1 MSQDDRATRRRG
13 YGLLLRAIQRGAVKR
28 DQKYG
33 ELMSIEKAQLEAAL
47 ESFLSDH
54 DRTLEWSVQGASG
67 VIPDLVFL
75 GNGADALEVLLAQ
88 APAKPTK
95 AAVEHLWRARW
106 NRRAAPVLLVAAYP
120 GAGGIKASV
129 YGLGEDAAFVPEVDL
144 EVAEAIAR
152 LGLTYGDSIQATRA
166 VQERLTSLDNEHH
179 GLWNSGLFST
189 YALTKNAPKLGGW
202 AEASRLAES
211 ARTKSGRDLLKALGW
226 ATEEIGS
233 TGTLLKSGENH
244 TAVAILLQSNE
255 TFERTSSRFNSASPV
270 AHGLTEAKKRNL
282 KWVVVA
288 NDSVLRLYSTDPG
301 VGVGRKGETET
312 FTQVDLALL
321 GKEEGAYLPLLFS
334 PEALSAGG
342 SVGTLLLSSTEHA
355 SSVGDRLRQRVYEHV
370 VPVLAQAVA
379 RRLDAKTPAQLEDAY
394 HHSMIVLFR
403 LLFIAYAE
411 DGDLLPY
418 RTDTRYKAKSL
429 KQLAQDLSARMSEGP
444 LVFDDHPTDL
454 WDDQVAVWAAINSG
468 NDDLGVPA
476 YNGGLFRDDA
486 TARVSGSRLSDL
498 RLSNEE
504 FGPALAALLVDGHEL
519 GPVDFRDLSVREFG
533 TIYEGLLE
541 SSLSLAE
548 SDLIVDKNG
557 SYVPAGDGQVPVVEA
572 GQVYLHNSSGARK
585 ATGSYFTKP
594 FAVDHLLR
602 TALEPTLREHL
613 DRVRELLTANDDAAA
628 AALFFDFRVAD
639 IAMGSGHFLVAA
651 VDHME
656 SIMSAFL
663 VEHPIPMVDQELDNL
678 GQSAKESLGAH
689 SGLHEIERASL
700 LRRQIAKRC
709 IYGVDINE
717 IAVELTRVALWI
729 HTFVPGLPMS
739 SLDHS
744 LVYGNSLTGV
754 ATLDEALNIFEPQRT
769 PGQFSLFADR
779 LTDSLEDSRRSLA
792 RLGLV
797 SEATIGEANEA
808 HRLYAE
814 ALEEAR
820 PARNLMD
827 AAVAVR
833 LGWIGNDSDPDGLAG
848 RVLEPGTSDKIAAL
862 RPVHFPV
869 VFPEVFLRERQG
881 FDVILGNPPW
891 EKVKIEEHS
900 WWGLRFP
907 GLRSMPQ
914 KEKNSLLTDLKAGR
928 PDLVAEFRNE
938 LARVEALRAVL
949 KAGPYPAGS
958 GDTDLYKIFCWRDWD
973 LLGREGRSGVVLPR
987 GALTGPGTASW
998 RQEVLATG
1006 AFEDVQ
1012 TLINTRKW
1020 VFDEI
1025 DSTIPID
1032 LITLRRGGKREVAF
1046 SGPFHSEEAFMDAT
1060 KRITR
1065 VDASDFF
1072 TWSDIGAFPQLPTV
1086 SSFDVFRKMLQCGR
1100 FDDLGL
1106 RPVRELDAD
1115 KDRALLDFDLS
1126 RLGQTSITAVYTG
1139 ASFGLWDPS
1148 FGEPYAVSDSESLVS
1163 HLRTKLERQSRT
1175 RSSAFFGTDISAD
1188 LPSDRAR
1195 ILFRDVTKP
1204 INRRTMIACLVP
1216 PGVTAVHKA
1225 PYLLNQSGT
1234 EIVEAFALGVL
1245 SSIPF
1250 DWYTRRFVDKTMS
1263 FGLLAAFP
1271 VPLDLNNP
1279 LAKRVIT
1286 VSGSLAAVDER
1297 FASWAESVGVQTGSA
1312 VAHDKKGDL
1321 IAELDALVS
1330 ILYGLD
1336 RDDVVHIF
1344 ETFHRG
1350 WKYTER
1356 LNAVLCHFDSWK
1368 DQA

>member
-1 MSQDDRATRRRG
+1 MS
-13 YGLLLRAIQRGAVKR
+13 V
-28 DQKYG
+28 
-33 ELMSIEKAQLEAAL
+33 EKAQLESAL

-54 DRTLEWSVQGASG
+54 DRTLEWSVQGVSG

-88 APAKPTK
+88 APSKPTK
-95 AAVEHLWRARW
+95 AAVEHLWKARW
-106 NRRAAPVLLVAAYP
+106 NRRAAPVLLVAAYAS
-120 GAGGIKASV
+120 AGGVKASI

-152 LGLTYGDSIQATRA
+152 LGLTSGDSIQATRA

-233 TGTLLKSGENH
+233 TGTLLKNGETH
-244 TAVAILLQSNE
+244 TAVAILLQNNE

-288 NDSVLRLYSTDPG
+288 RDSVLRLYSTDPG

-321 GKEEGAYLPLLFS
+321 GKDEGAYLPLLFS

-342 SVGTLLLSSTEHA
+342 SVGTLLVSSTEHA

-379 RRLDAKTPAQLEDAY
+379 RRLDAETPAQLEDAY

-418 RTDTRYKAKSL
+418 RTDSRYKAKSL
-429 KQLAQDLSARMSEGP
+429 KQLAQHLSSRMSEGT
-444 LVFDDHPTDL
+444 LTFDDHATDL

-486 TARVSGSRLSDL
+486 VARVSGSRLSDL
-498 RLSNEE
+498 RLTNEE

-557 SYVPAGDGQVPVVEA
+557 SYVPAGDGQAPVVGA

-613 DRVRELLTANDDAAA
+613 NRVRELLTANDDAAA

-663 VEHPIPMVDQELDNL
+663 VEHPIPMVDQELDKL
-678 GQSAKESLGAH
+678 GQSAQESLGAH
-689 SGLHEIERASL
+689 AGLHEIERASL

-744 LVYGNSLTGV
+744 LVFGNSLTGV
-754 ATLDEALNIFEPQRT
+754 ATLDEALNIFEPQRA

-779 LTDSLEDSRRSLA
+779 LTDSLEHSRRSLM

-814 ALEEAR
+814 ALEEAK
-820 PARNLMD
+820 PARHLMD
-827 AAVAVR
+827 AALAVR
-833 LGWIGNDSDPDGLAG
+833 LGWLGNDSDPDGLAG
-848 RVLEPGTSDKIAAL
+848 RVLESATADRIAAL

-869 VFPEVFLRERQG
+869 SFPEVFMRDNPG
-881 FDVILGNPPW
+881 FDVVLGNPPW
-891 EKVKIEEHS
+891 EKVKIEEHA

-914 KEKNSLLTDLKAGR
+914 MEKNALLDALKVSR
-928 PDLVAEFRNE
+928 PELLAEYNEEVVTVA
-938 LARVEALRAVL
+938 ALRSVL

-973 LLGREGRSGVVLPR
+973 LLRKDGRAGVVFPR
-987 GALTGPGTASW
+987 GAMSGSGTAAW
-998 RQEVLATG
+998 RESVLAGG
-1006 AFEDVQ
+1006 AFDEVTFLVNNRQ
-1012 TLINTRKW
+1012 WI
-1020 VFDEI
+1020 FDEVHPQYTVAL
-1025 DSTIPID
+1025 STI
-1032 LITLRRGGKREVAF
+1032 RRGREHVVRYN
-1046 SGPFHSEEAFMDAT
+1046 GPFYSMDEYEAGRSTLAEVPADDFMSWTNAAT
-1060 KRITR
+1060 
-1065 VDASDFF
+1065 
-1072 TWSDIGAFPQLPTV
+1072 FPLLP
-1086 SSFDVFRKMLQCGR
+1086 SSGSAAVFEKLRAHPR
-1100 FDDLGL
+1100 FDAVTEFKFV
-1106 RPVRELDAD
+1106 PVRELDAKGD
-1115 KDRALLDFDLS
+1115 KALMNFDLAS
-1126 RLGQTSITAVYTG
+1126 GDGRVPVLAG
-1139 ASFGLWDPS
+1139 ASFNLWTPG
-1148 FGEPYAVSDSESLVS
+1148 FGGPYAFVDAEDLTN
-1163 HLRTKLERQSRT
+1163 HLHTKRQRQARTS
-1175 RSSAFFGTDISAD
+1175 SSAFYGIDVSDPCT
-1188 LPSDRAR
+1188 LPLHRAR
-1195 ILFRDVTKP
+1195 IAFRDIARATDS
-1204 INRRTMIACLVP
+1204 RTVICALLP
-1216 PGVTAVHKA
+1216 PLCSPVHNA
-1225 PYLLNQSGT
+1225 PYLFQKSGNDNDA
-1234 EIVEAFALGVL
+1234 AFLLGVM

-1250 DWYTRRFVDKTMS
+1250 DWYARRFVDLHLT
-1263 FGLLAAFP
+1263 FELLSPMP
-1271 VPLDLNNP
+1271 VPARSGHP
-1279 LAKRVIT
+1279 MWGERVSD
-1286 VSGSLAAVDER
+1286 VSGRLAAVDER
-1297 FASWAESVGVQTGSA
+1297 YADWAASVGVPVGS
-1312 VAHDKKGDL
+1312 VASNAEKNDL
-1321 IAELDALVS
+1321 IAEVDALVS
-1330 ILYGLD
+1330 LLYGLD

-1350 WKYTER
+1350 WNYTER
-1356 LNAVLCHFDSWK
+1356 LNAVLRHYDIWK
-1368 DQA
+1368 DHE

>member
-1 MSQDDRATRRRG
+1 MSVEQ
-13 YGLLLRAIQRGAVKR
+13 
-28 DQKYG
+28 
-33 ELMSIEKAQLEAAL
+33 AQLEAAL
-47 ESFLSDH
+47 ESFLSEH
-54 DRTLEWSVQGASG
+54 ERTVEWQLPGGSS

-88 APAKPTK
+88 TSSKPTK
-95 AAVEHLWRARW
+95 AAVEHLWKARW

-120 GAGGIKASV
+120 SSKGVKASV
-129 YGLGEDAAFVPEVDL
+129 YGLGEDAAFVPELDL

-152 LGLTYGDSIQATRA
+152 LGLNSGDSIQAARA
-166 VQERLTSLDNEHH
+166 IQERLSSLDSEHH

-202 AEASRLAES
+202 AEANRRAES

-233 TGTLLKSGENH
+233 TGTLLKSGETL

-270 AHGLTEAKKRNL
+270 AHGLTEAKKRGL

-321 GKEEGAYLPLLFS
+321 GKDEGAYLPLLFS
-334 PEALSAGG
+334 PEALSVGG
-342 SVGTLLLSSTEHA
+342 SVGTLLVSSTEHA

-418 RTDTRYKAKSL
+418 RTDARYNAKSL
-429 KQLAQDLSARMSEGP
+429 KQLAQVLSSRMSEGA
-444 LVFDDHPTDL
+444 LTFDHHATDL
-454 WDDQVAVWAAINSG
+454 WDDQVAVWAAIDSG

-486 TARVSGSRLSDL
+486 VARVSGSRLSDL
-498 RLSNEE
+498 RLTNGE

-548 SDLIVDKNG
+548 SNLIVDKNG
-557 SYVPAGDGQVPVVEA
+557 SYIPAADGQATVVEA

-585 ATGSYFTKP
+585 TTGSYFTKP

-613 DRVRELLTANDDAAA
+613 DRVRELLKANDDAGA

-663 VEHPIPMVDQELDNL
+663 VEHPIPMVDQELDKL

-689 SGLHEIERASL
+689 AGLHEIERASL

-717 IAVELTRVALWI
+717 IAVELARVALWI

-744 LVYGNSLTGV
+744 LVAGNSLTGIG
-754 ATLDEALNIFEPQRT
+754 TLEEGLGIFEPQRV
-769 PGQFSLFADR
+769 PGQYSLFADQLESSVALAKVH
-779 LTDSLEDSRRSLA
+779 LT

-797 SEATIGEANEA
+797 AEATIDEANEA
-808 HRLYAE
+808 HALYAE
-814 ALEEAR
+814 ALEKAE
-820 PARNLMD
+820 PARQLLD

-833 LGWIGNDSDPDGLAG
+833 LGWLSNEADPHSISARAQQSD
-848 RVLEPGTSDKIAAL
+848 IAKRLGEL
-862 RPVHFPV
+862 RPVHFAAQ
-869 VFPEVFLRERQG
+869 FPEVFMRDDSG
-881 FDVILGNPPW
+881 FDVLLGNPPW
-891 EKVKIEEHS
+891 EELQAEEIKF
-900 WWGLRFP
+900 WNREIKGLKGKPPAQQKKMIAELRTERPAMVVQYEKERATANAMRPVLMAGPFP
-907 GLRSMPQ
+907 GLG
-914 KEKNSLLTDLKAGR
+914 TGDL
-928 PDLVAEFRNE
+928 
-938 LARVEALRAVL
+938 
-949 KAGPYPAGS
+949 
-958 GDTDLYKIFCWRDWD
+958 DLYRVFCWRQWQ
-973 LLGREGRSGVVLPR
+973 LLRTRGRTGVVLPR
-987 GALTGPGTASW
+987 TALQADGSALW
-998 RQEVLATG
+998 RKEVLTEG
-1006 AFEDVQ
+1006 SFDRILVL
-1012 TLINTRKW
+1012 TNSKNW
-1020 VFDEI
+1020 VFDEVEGRYSVVLAVTRKGPSEVGVRFGGPFYSLDEFEQYAEDLQEI
-1025 DSTIPID
+1025 GAEEFASWTKNYAFPLFPTSESAATFRKLRSSDRFDLQSGYRAVTEFHATNDRKTFDGGERRPGSIPVFTGRSFDIWNPD
-1032 LITLRRGGKREVAF
+1032 TGTYYAWADPHVVEVALQRKRLNQVRNKRT
-1046 SGPFHSEEAFMDAT
+1046 AFYGADPAWVADAT
-1060 KRITR
+1060 T
-1065 VDASDFF
+1065 
-1072 TWSDIGAFPQLPTV
+1072 LPMHRPRL
-1086 SSFDVFRKMLQCGR
+1086 VFRDITNATNSRTVLVALIPGEVVLTNKAPWLYA
-1100 FDDLGL
+1100 
-1106 RPVRELDAD
+1106 PKAEPKLDAWT
-1115 KDRALLDFDLS
+1115 
-1126 RLGQTSITAVYTG
+1126 LGI
-1139 ASFGLWDPS
+1139 
-1148 FGEPYAVSDSESLVS
+1148 
-1163 HLRTKLERQSRT
+1163 
-1175 RSSAFFGTDISAD
+1175 
-1188 LPSDRAR
+1188 
-1195 ILFRDVTKP
+1195 
-1204 INRRTMIACLVP
+1204 M
-1216 PGVTAVHKA
+1216 
-1225 PYLLNQSGT
+1225 
-1234 EIVEAFALGVL
+1234 

-1250 DWYTRRFVDKTMS
+1250 DWYARRFVELS
-1263 FGLLAAFP
+1263 LNIHLLNSFP
-1271 VPLDLNNP
+1271 VPKFDETSALTP
-1279 LAKRVIT
+1279 RVIENAAR
-1286 VSGSLAAVDER
+1286 LAAVDDR
-1297 FASWAESVGVQTGSA
+1297 FSAWAASAGVPVGSVTSQIEKEELV
-1312 VAHDKKGDL
+1312 
-1321 IAELDALVS
+1321 AELDALVS
-1330 ILYGLD
+1330 LLYGLD

-1350 WKYTER
+1350 WNYTER
-1356 LNAVLCHFDSWK
+1356 LNAVLRHFDSWK

>member
-1 MSQDDRATRRRG
+1 MSVDQA
-13 YGLLLRAIQRGAVKR
+13 QFEAV
-28 DQKYG
+28 
-33 ELMSIEKAQLEAAL
+33 L
-47 ESFLSDH
+47 ESFLSEH
-54 DRTLEWSVQGASG
+54 DRTVEWQHSGAIG

-75 GNGADALEVLLAQ
+75 GNGPDALEVLLAQ
-88 APAKPTK
+88 APSKPTK
-95 AAVEHLWRARW
+95 AAVEQLWKARW

-120 GAGGIKASV
+120 GVGGVKAAV
-129 YGLGEDAAFVPEVDL
+129 YGLGEDAAFLPEVDL

-152 LGLTYGDSIQATRA
+152 LGLTSDDSIQAARA
-166 VQERLTSLDNEHH
+166 IQERLSSLDNDHH

-189 YALTKNAPKLGGW
+189 YALTRNAPKLGGW
-202 AEASRLAES
+202 AEANRIAES
-211 ARTKSGRDLLKALGW
+211 ARTKSGRDLLRALGW

-233 TGTLLKSGENH
+233 TGTLLKNGETH
-244 TAVAILLQSNE
+244 TAVAILLQNNE
-255 TFERTSSRFNSASPV
+255 TFERTSSRFSSASPV

-288 NDSVLRLYSTDPG
+288 SDSVLRLYSTDPG

-321 GKEEGAYLPLLFS
+321 GKDDGAYLPLLFS

-342 SVGTLLLSSTEHA
+342 SVGTLLVSSTEHA

-418 RTDTRYKAKSL
+418 RTDTRYRAKSL
-429 KQLAQDLSARMSEGP
+429 KQLAQDISARMSDGP
-444 LVFDDHPTDL
+444 LTFDDHATDL

-468 NDDLGVPA
+468 NEDLGVPA

-548 SDLIVDKNG
+548 SDLVVDKNG
-557 SYVPAGDGQVPVVEA
+557 SYLPAAEGQLPVVEA
-572 GQVYLHNSSGARK
+572 GQVYLHNASGARK

-613 DRVRELLTANDDAAA
+613 DRVRNLLKANDDAGA

-663 VEHPIPMVDQELDNL
+663 VEHPIPMVDQELDKL
-678 GQSAKESLGAH
+678 GRSAKDSLGTHA
-689 SGLHEIERASL
+689 GLHEIERASL

-709 IYGVDINE
+709 IYGVDVNE

-744 LVYGNSLTGV
+744 LVFGNSLTGV
-754 ATLDEALNIFEPQRT
+754 ATLDEALNIFEPQRA

-814 ALEEAR
+814 ALEESK
-820 PARNLMD
+820 PARHLMD
-827 AAVAVR
+827 AALAVR
-833 LGWIGNDSDPDGLAG
+833 LGWLGNDSDPDGLVE
-848 RVLEPGTSDKIAAL
+848 RVLESGTANKISEL

-869 VFPEVFLRERQG
+869 SFPEVFMRDNPG
-881 FDVILGNPPW
+881 FDVVLGNPPW
-891 EKVKIEEHS
+891 EKVKIEEHA

-914 KEKNSLLTDLKAGR
+914 KEKNALLDKLRVAR
-928 PDLVAEFRNE
+928 PELLAEYNNEVVAV
-938 LARVEALRAVL
+938 AALRAVL

-973 LLGREGRSGVVLPR
+973 LLRRDGRAGIVFPR
-987 GALTGPGTASW
+987 GAMSGSGTAHW
-998 RQEVLATG
+998 RETVLREGSFDEVSFLSNNR
-1006 AFEDVQ
+1006 E
-1012 TLINTRKW
+1012 W
-1020 VFDEI
+1020 VFDDVDGRYTI
-1025 DSTIPID
+1025 ALSTI
-1032 LITLRRGGKREVAF
+1032 RRGGEHFVRYN
-1046 SGPFHSEEAFMDAT
+1046 GPFYSQVEFETGKSRVSEVPAAEFMRWTNAAT
-1060 KRITR
+1060 
-1065 VDASDFF
+1065 
-1072 TWSDIGAFPQLPTV
+1072 FPLFPN
-1086 SSFDVFRKMLQCGR
+1086 SESAPVFEKLRSQPR
-1100 FDDLGL
+1100 FDAANTFNFI
-1106 RPVRELDAD
+1106 PVTELHATGD
-1115 KDRALLDFDLS
+1115 KALMDFNLVAGPG
-1126 RLGQTSITAVYTG
+1126 RIPVLTG
-1139 ASFGLWDPS
+1139 ASFNLWNPD
-1148 FGEPYAVSDSESLVS
+1148 FGQPYAYADVARLGS
-1163 HLRTKLERQSRT
+1163 HLQSKRQRQARTK
-1175 RSSAFFGTDISAD
+1175 SSAFFGTDVSEPNS
-1188 LPSDRAR
+1188 LPLHQAR
-1195 ILFRDVTKP
+1195 IAFRDIARSNDT
-1204 INRRTMIACLVP
+1204 RTMLAALIP
-1216 PGVTAVHKA
+1216 PESTVTHKA
-1225 PYLLNQSGT
+1225 PYLLRVKGDASD
-1234 EIVEAFALGVL
+1234 EAFLLGVL

-1250 DWYTRRFVDKTMS
+1250 DWYARRFVELTMS
-1263 FGLLAAFP
+1263 YELLTAMP
-1271 VPLDLNNP
+1271 IPSGRMSGTLRGRTIDLS
-1279 LAKRVIT
+1279 AR
-1286 VSGSLAAVDER
+1286 LAAVDAR
-1297 FASWAESVGVQTGSA
+1297 YANWAAQVGAPVGSLSSA
-1312 VAHDKKGDL
+1312 EKDNA
-1321 IAELDALVS
+1321 IAELDAVVS
-1330 ILYGLD
+1330 LLYGLD

-1356 LNAVLCHFDSWK
+1356 LNAVLRHFDAWK
-1368 DQA
+1368 DHA

>member
-1 MSQDDRATRRRG
+1 MS
-13 YGLLLRAIQRGAVKR
+13 V
-28 DQKYG
+28 
-33 ELMSIEKAQLEAAL
+33 EKAQLEAAL

-67 VIPDLVFL
+67 VVPDLVFL

-95 AAVEHLWRARW
+95 AAVEHLWKARW

-129 YGLGEDAAFVPEVDL
+129 YGLGEDSAFVPEVDL

-152 LGLTYGDSIQATRA
+152 LGLNSGDSIQATRA

-202 AEASRLAES
+202 ADASRLAES

-233 TGTLLKSGENH
+233 TGTLLKNGETH
-244 TAVAILLQSNE
+244 TAVAILLQNNE

-270 AHGLTEAKKRNL
+270 AHGLTEAKKRGL

-288 NDSVLRLYSTDPG
+288 SDSVLRLYSTDPG

-312 FTQVDLALL
+312 FTQIDLALL
-321 GKEEGAYLPLLFS
+321 GKDEGAYLPLLFS

-342 SVGTLLLSSTEHA
+342 SVGTLLVSSTEHA

-429 KQLAQDLSARMSEGP
+429 KQLAQDLSSRMSEGP
-444 LVFDDHPTDL
+444 LTFDNHATDL

-486 TARVSGSRLSDL
+486 VARVSGSRLSDL
-498 RLSNEE
+498 RLTNGE

-557 SYVPAGDGQVPVVEA
+557 SYTPAADGQVPVVEA

-602 TALEPTLREHL
+602 SALEPTLREHL
-613 DRVRELLTANDDAAA
+613 DRVRELLTANNDDAA

-663 VEHPIPMVDQELDNL
+663 VEHPIPMVDQELDKL

-689 SGLHEIERASL
+689 AGLHQIERASL

-744 LVYGNSLTGV
+744 LVFGNSLTGV
-754 ATLDEALNIFEPQRT
+754 ATLDEALNIFEPQRA

-779 LTDSLEDSRRSLA
+779 LTDSLEHSRRSLA

-814 ALEEAR
+814 ALEEAK
-820 PARNLMD
+820 PASHLMD
-827 AAVAVR
+827 AALAVR
-833 LGWIGNDSDPDGLAG
+833 LGWLGNDSDPDGLAG
-848 RVLEPGTSDKIAAL
+848 RVLESATADRIAAL

-869 VFPEVFLRERQG
+869 SFPEVFMRDNPG
-881 FDVILGNPPW
+881 FDVVLGNPPW
-891 EKVKIEEHS
+891 EKAHVEKHQ
-900 WWGLRFP
+900 WWGLQLP
-907 GLRSMPQ
+907 GIRSLPARQMDARIEELR
-914 KEKNSLLTDLKAGR
+914 AVR
-928 PDLVAEFRNE
+928 PDLEEQYERAVA
-938 LARVEALRAVL
+938 AADALRLVL
-949 KAGPYPAGS
+949 SAGPYPGI
-958 GDTDLYKIFCWRDWD
+958 GTGHVDLYKAFCWRDWE
-973 LLGREGRSGVVLPR
+973 LLRDTGRAGVVFPR
-987 GALTGPGTASW
+987 GAMSGSGTARW
-998 RQEVLATG
+998 RAAVLREGSFDEVN
-1006 AFEDVQ
+1006 F
-1012 TLINTRKW
+1012 LINSRQW
-1020 VFDEI
+1020 IFDEVHPQYGI
-1025 DSTIPID
+1025 ALTTI
-1032 LITLRRGGKREVAF
+1032 RRGGEHRARYN
-1046 SGPFHSEEAFMDAT
+1046 GPFHSMDEFEAGKSRVASVPAT
-1060 KRITR
+1060 
-1065 VDASDFF
+1065 DFA
-1072 TWSDIGAFPQLPTV
+1072 TWTNSSTFPLLPRAESV
-1086 SSFDVFRKMLQCGR
+1086 PVFEKLRSHPR
-1100 FDDLGL
+1100 FDSTSEFRFMPVQGDMNATTNKNLFSAESASTDLIAVLGGAAFNL
-1106 RPVRELDAD
+1106 WNP
-1115 KDRALLDFDLS
+1115 DF
-1126 RLGQTSITAVYTG
+1126 GK
-1139 ASFGLWDPS
+1139 
-1148 FGEPYAVSDSESLVS
+1148 PYAYADAGGLIEYLQGKRQRQA
-1163 HLRTKLERQSRT
+1163 RTS
-1175 RSSAFFGTDISAD
+1175 SSAFYGMDVSDPST
-1188 LPSDRAR
+1188 LPLQSAR
-1195 ILFRDVTKP
+1195 IAFRDVARSNDT
-1204 INRRTMIACLVP
+1204 RTTLTALVP
-1216 PGVTAVHKA
+1216 PGIGLVHNA
-1225 PYLLNQSGT
+1225 PYLFRKSGN
-1234 EIVEAFALGVL
+1234 EKDAAYLLGIM
-1245 SSIPF
+1245 SSVPF
-1250 DWYTRRFVDKTMS
+1250 DWYARRFVELHFT
-1263 FGLLAAFP
+1263 FELLAPMP
-1271 VPLDLNNP
+1271 VPGRSEHP
-1279 LAKRVIT
+1279 LWGERVSE
-1286 VSGSLAAVDER
+1286 VSGRLAAVDER
-1297 FASWAESVGVQTGSA
+1297 YLDWAASVGVPVGS
-1312 VAHDKKGDL
+1312 VASGAEKVDL

-1330 ILYGLD
+1330 LLYGLD
-1336 RDDVVHIF
+1336 RLDVVHIF

-1350 WKYTER
+1350 WNYTER
-1356 LNAVLCHFDSWK
+1356 LNAVLRHFDSWK